1 MKVSIEQI
9 DHHPL
14 NKEIYDLSSIDDLV
28 NSISFVGLLQPLTIN
43 QKNLI
48 ISGNR
53 RFEAIKRLGWEEV
66 EVNKIQT
73 KEEEDILYLIHFNK
87 QRVKTPTELLA
98 EYDNL
103 KTFYKDKI
111 KIDKTITSVR
121 NEVAD
126 KMNLSYGQL
135 ARLLFIRKHN
145 PEHID
150 LLNKGII
157 TINQSYLQTQREVN
171 DLKSREYTPE
181 PIKGFTN
188 KDNFTFHLKSSIN
201 LTEIKDGEVNLIMTS
216 PPYFFKR
223 KYTTGE
229 ELGCESS
236 PTEYVNNLVKHLDDC
251 YRVLNPRGSFFLNIG
266 DSFQN
271 GNLQNIPHRV
281 VIKLQEKGWILR
293 NSIIWKKTNP
303 KPSSSKNNLNPSYEF
318 IFHLVKCLDYDYE
331 HTLIPLSE
339 NTKPSHPP
347 RHRGVNEYK
356 IKNISPYIP
365 NKNGKK
371 MSDFWDDDIVKTAVV
386 NQHQNNGI
394 EHPAMFPKEIVYLPI
409 LQTCVY
415 PHLNNQE
422 YSPLVLDIFAGSL
435 TTYKVVDEINKNFKT
450 KIRFIGYD
458 IKKYF

>member
-1 MKVSIEQI
+1 MKIKTTLI

-14 NKEIYDLSSIDDLV
+14 NKEIYNLSSIDDLV
-28 NSISFVGLLQPLTIN
+28 ESITSVGLLQPLTIN

-66 EVNKIQT
+66 EVNKIET
-73 KEEEDILYLIHFNK
+73 KEEEDVLYLIHFNK
-87 QRVKTPTELLA
+87 QRVKSPTELLA
-98 EYDNL
+98 EYDKL
-103 KTFYKDKI
+103 KIFYKEKI
-111 KIDKTITSVR
+111 KTDKSITSVR
-121 NEVAD
+121 DEVAD

-150 LLNKGII
+150 LLNKGIL
-157 TINQSYLQTQREVN
+157 TINQSYLQTHREINEV
-171 DLKSREYTPE
+171 KSREYTPE
-181 PIKGFTN
+181 IKKGFTE
-188 KDNFTFHLKSSIN
+188 DENFIFYQKSSAD
-201 LTEIKDGEVNLIMTS
+201 LTEIKDGMVNLIFTS

-223 KYTTGE
+223 KYTTGD
-229 ELGCESS
+229 ELGCEGST
-236 PTEYVNNLVKHLDDC
+236 TEYVDNLVKHLEEC

-266 DSFQN
+266 DSYQN
-271 GNLQNIPHRV
+271 GNLQNVPHRV

-293 NSIIWKKTNP
+293 NTIIWKKSNP
-303 KPSSSKNNLNPSYEF
+303 KPSSSKNNLTPSYEF
-318 IFHLVKCLDYDYE
+318 IFHLVKSLDYDYQ
-331 HTLIPLSE
+331 HTLVPMSA

-347 RHRGVNEYK
+347 RHRGINNSK
-356 IKNISPYIP
+356 SSQITPYIP

-371 MSDFWDDDIVKTAVV
+371 MTDFWDDEIVKTSVV

-415 PHLNNQE
+415 PFQSSKD
-422 YSPLVLDIFAGSL
+422 YSPIVLDIFAGSL
-435 TTYKVVDEINKNFKT
+435 TTYKVVEEINKNFNTNIK
-450 KIRFIGYD
+450 FIGYD
-458 IKKYF
+458 IKRYF